1 MTFVLADTDCELK
14 ACRLLVYAA
23 ADAYDKNHSE
33 MRITI
38 SRAKLMGSEMAFRTA
53 DRVLQ
58 IFGAAGVSCDYPI

>member
-23 ADAYDKNHSE
+23 ADAYDKSHSE
-33 MRITI
+33 MRIAA

-58 IFGAAGVSCDYPI
+58 IFEAAGVSCN

>member
-1 MTFVLADTDCELK
+1 MTFVLANTDCELK

-33 MRITI
+33 MRIAA

-58 IFGAAGVSCDYPI
+58 IFEAAGVSCN